1 LEVLKMGYV
10 GVLLITI
17 LASFIVVRIGG
28 FALQLTGLEPD
39 VARFQAL
46 SAFSRAGFTTAEAE
60 RVVQHRTRRR
70 IVTILIILGN
80 AGIVTMIAALV
91 ASFTEVTGYGW
102 FFIRLAII
110 IVGIFVLYRLIIRSG
125 AVNRIFD
132 WVRKPLMKRIVM
144 EAPAI
149 EEILHVEKNWGV
161 HFVMI
166 KEKSKNIGLS
176 LADITAKG
184 DVEILAID
192 RPDAFLAKPDSA
204 EKLMEGDR
212 LLAYGRDESVERL
225 LG

>member
-1 LEVLKMGYV
+1 MGYV

-132 WVRKPLMKRIVM
+132 WFRKPLMKRIAV

-192 RPDAFLAKPDSA
+192 RPDAFLARPDSA

-212 LLAYGRDESVERL
+212 LLAYGNIKSMERL
-225 LG
+225 LV

>member
-1 LEVLKMGYV
+1 MGYV

-110 IVGIFVLYRLIIRSG
+110 IVGIFVFYRLIIIRSG

-132 WVRKPLMKRIVM
+132 WVRKPLMKRIAM

-176 LADITAKG
+176 LADIIAKG

-192 RPDAFLAKPDSA
+192 RPDAFLARPDSA

-212 LLAYGRDESVERL
+212 LLAYGNIKSMERL
-225 LG
+225 LV